1 MTGVLK
7 EYFPDSLI
15 YFIGKEY
22 TRPVIEA
29 CEHVDQFL
37 DGDYIVGGRQ
47 LAVGSS
53 QFPVPSQ
60 QSESNIE
67 YQTSSIQNPVSKIQH
82 LKNIKA
88 DVIIHVF
95 PVKEICKA
103 AKKAGIPMRIGT
115 SHRWFTWLYCN
126 KLLHFSRKNSNLH
139 EAQLN
144 LRMLE
149 PLGIKRTFSLNEIP
163 DYYGLSKV
171 GSWQL
176 AGGSSQFPVPG
187 SRSESN
193 IEHRTSNIEH
203 TISSIHPP
211 SSIVYPP
218 LDKRFNLI
226 LHPKSKG
233 SAREWGLDNYSNLIR
248 LLPEE
253 KFRIIITGTKE
264 EGSLMR
270 DFLQQH
276 ENRITDMTG
285 KLTLSEMIALINR
298 CDGIVAASTG
308 PLHLA
313 AAMGKYAIGLYAPMK
328 PIYPKRWAPLGFHA
342 DYLFLDKDC
351 NDCRHSLDC
360 KCIRSITP
368 EDVTL
373 KLEAASAKLF

>member
-1 MTGVLK
+1 MAGILK
-7 EYFPDSLI
+7 KYFPGSLI

-22 TRPVIEA
+22 TRPVIES

-37 DGDYIVGGRQ
+37 DGDDIAGSWQFPVP
-47 LAVGSS
+47 SS

-67 YQTSSIQNPVSKIQH
+67 HRTSNIQH
-82 LKNIKA
+82 LKNIQA

-103 AKKAGIPMRIGT
+103 AKKIGIPLRIGT

-126 KLLHFSRKNSNLH
+126 KLLHFSRKNADLH

-149 PLGIKRTFSLNEIP
+149 PLGINRTFSLEEIP
-163 DYYGLSKV
+163 DYFGLSQV

-176 AGGSSQFPVPG
+176 PVPSSQD
-187 SRSESN
+187 ESN
-193 IEHRTSNIEH
+193 IEYRISNIEYRA
-203 TISSIHPP
+203 SSIQHPV
-211 SSIVYPP
+211 SILHPP
-218 LDKRFNLI
+218 LDNRFNLI

-233 SAREWGLDNYSNLIR
+233 SAREWGLENYSRLIG

-264 EGSLMR
+264 ERSRMK

-285 KLTLSEMIALINR
+285 KLTLSEMMDLIVC

-308 PLHLA
+308 PLHIA
-313 AAMGKYAIGLYAPMK
+313 AALGKHAIGLYAPMK
-328 PIYPKRWAPLGFHA
+328 PIYPKRWAPLGLHA
-342 DYLFLDKDC
+342 DYLVLDKDC
-351 NDCRHSLDC
+351 TDCRHSLDC

-368 EDVTL
+368 EDVAL
-373 KLEAASAKLF
+373 RLEAASAKLS